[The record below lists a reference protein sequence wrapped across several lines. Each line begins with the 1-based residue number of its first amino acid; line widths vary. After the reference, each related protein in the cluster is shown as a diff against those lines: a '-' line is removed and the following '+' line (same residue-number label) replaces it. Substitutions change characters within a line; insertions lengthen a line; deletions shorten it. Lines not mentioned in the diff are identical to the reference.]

1 VDVIGKRDKSRYG
14 MEVVTHPVKSPQY
27 LSWQLRSGGLQPD
40 EPHVKKFMPI
50 VIILAF
56 KIIIGE
62 KYSTLV
68 TLILL

>member
-1 VDVIGKRDKSRYG
+1 MGKRDKKQIRNGGSY
-14 MEVVTHPVKSPQY
+14 SPSQE
-27 LSWQLRSGGLQPD
+27 SSISQLAAEIRGLQPD